1 MNRFFII
8 RHGETFWNI
17 DGRTQGHGDSKLT
30 ENGIEQAQKLAEK
43 LSKYNIDYIYSSD
56 LGRTIQTSEI
66 ISNTLSK
73 KVEYKESLREINFGD
88 WEGLTIEEI
97 KRDYPD
103 IYTIWRNEPHNAL
116 IPKAENLYK
125 LKQRL
130 LGCIN
135 ELNKKHENSN
145 IVLVSHGMSIKVLL
159 LSLLESELSNIYR
172 IKQDNTAL
180 NIVEFRSYGPVIIK
194 TNDTSH
200 LEGEKYE

>member
-1 MNRFFII
+1 MNRFFIV

-30 ENGIEQAQKLAEK
+30 EDGIKQAQRLAKKL
-43 LSKYNIDYIYSSD
+43 LKYDIDYIYSSD
-56 LGRTIQTSEI
+56 LGRTIQTSEM
-66 ISNTLSK
+66 ISNTLNK
-73 KVEYKESLREINFGD
+73 KVEYKEQLREINFGK
-88 WEGLTIEEI
+88 WEGLTIQEI

-103 IYTIWRNEPHNAL
+103 VYTVWRNKPHKAL
-116 IPKAENLYK
+116 IPEGENLYK

-130 LGCIN
+130 LDCIN

-180 NIVEFRSYGPVIIK
+180 NIVEFRNYGPVIMK
-194 TNDTSH
+194 TNDTIH